1 MAYSN
6 FVQTQIL
13 TVGITSAYFFGKE
26 NCPVIKTNKQ
36 KKTTK
41 TTTKKDQQPKPKP
54 PPTKTAHEQTKN
66 HTNNYKKFEDS
77 SRLGQQTCF
86 SITSC
91 HAKVCKECKRWDTQQ

>member
-41 TTTKKDQQPKPKP
+41 TTKKKST
-54 PPTKTAHEQTKN
+54 TKTKTTTNKN
-66 HTNNYKKFEDS
+66 S
-77 SRLGQQTCF
+77 P
-86 SITSC
+86 
-91 HAKVCKECKRWDTQQ
+91 